1 MKKLTL
7 YKFIND
13 VNMSNYIYNAI
24 EHFQITP
31 KFILQSRQRQSP
43 NSYNHKHAPH
53 QWKLPTNIISFL
65 KPMLVYNE
73 IIIQNITT
81 LDINSSGWAG
91 ELNDFQQ
98 YLTIGQQ
105 FEQHLTT
112 TIH

>member
-1 MKKLTL
+1 
-7 YKFIND
+7 
-13 VNMSNYIYNAI
+13 
-24 EHFQITP
+24 
-31 KFILQSRQRQSP
+31 
-43 NSYNHKHAPH
+43 
-53 QWKLPTNIISFL
+53 
-65 KPMLVYNE
+65 MLVYNE

-105 FEQHLTT
+105 LEQHLTT

>member
-1 MKKLTL
+1 
-7 YKFIND
+7 
-13 VNMSNYIYNAI
+13 
-24 EHFQITP
+24 
-31 KFILQSRQRQSP
+31 
-43 NSYNHKHAPH
+43 
-53 QWKLPTNIISFL
+53 
-65 KPMLVYNE
+65 MLVYNE